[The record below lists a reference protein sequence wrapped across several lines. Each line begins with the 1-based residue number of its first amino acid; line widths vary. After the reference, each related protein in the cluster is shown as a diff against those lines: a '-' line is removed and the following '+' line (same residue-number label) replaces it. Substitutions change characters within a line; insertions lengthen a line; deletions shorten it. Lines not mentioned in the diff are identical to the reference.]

1 MRLASRAHHRAF
13 TLVELL
19 VVTGL
24 AVMIGG
30 IAYTILN
37 AGLILF
43 TENTAMN
50 VAHQQARM
58 AMLQMQD
65 EMHQAV
71 SPTRLVDE
79 NGSPVSGDGPAAGIS
94 FMVFADGPFEVT
106 ADAADKQNK
115 VTMDLKG
122 YQAKAGQRL
131 VIANH
136 DLEADLTANTAG
148 GGVQVLTLAEN
159 LPYPIATNGVDAQNK
174 PFKKPVYGIL
184 TERITY
190 RVKNEELICVDRHG
204 NQKVLARDITS
215 TKPFGRSN
223 KGNSATNPRFIA
235 TINLASGSKGK
246 GNGKGRKYKSTS
258 LILNAEVPARAI
270 LCNKP

>member
-1 MRLASRAHHRAF
+1 MRLATKAHRAYS
-13 TLVELL
+13 LIELM

-24 AVMIGG
+24 AVMVGG

-43 TENTAMN
+43 SENTATN

-58 AMLQMQD
+58 AMLQMQK
-65 EMHQAV
+65 EMHQSI

-79 NGSPVSGDGPAAGIS
+79 NGSPVNSDGPAAGIS
-94 FMVFADGPFEVT
+94 FLVFAKGPFEVT
-106 ADAADKQNK
+106 AKAADKQNK
-115 VTMDLKG
+115 ITMNLKG
-122 YQAKAGQRL
+122 YLAKAGQRL

-136 DLEADLTANTAG
+136 NLELDLAADSPG
-148 GGVQVLTLAEN
+148 GNNQVLTLVGN
-159 LPYPIATNGVDAQNK
+159 LDYPIEISGLDDHDIAQ
-174 PFKKPVYGIL
+174 PKPVYGIL
-184 TERITY
+184 TERITF
-190 RVKNEELICVDRHG
+190 RVKDEELIWTDRNG
-204 NQKVLARDITS
+204 KETVLARDITS
-215 TKPFGRSN
+215 DKPFGRSS
-223 KGNSATNPRFIA
+223 KGNSETNPRFIA

-246 GNGKGRKYKSTS
+246 GKKRGRKYSSTS